1 MDHCL
6 GYQECSARSNSS
18 GDRQPKS
25 SHIDLGGRRPHFF
38 VVFLRPVFLYF
49 AIEVA
54 ARDQQ
59 PKAFEGSGL
68 DSISRQSDPVA
79 ATGCHSAGVPA
90 SCIDAQRSKLPPSFK
105 GCQGLFV
112 LEPAYDIQATAT
124 CRQVGRRMVKHY
136 DRVECGTV
144 LPHYCSTGIRLGV
157 GICRCLHAGC
167 SNCVN
172 ARSKGSMLFSIWR
185 SQMRNCNACFNQTH
199 DEVG

>member
-1 MDHCL
+1 MNIFRIVWQAHRRLACRATGFFLDHCL

-18 GDRQPKS
+18 GDWQPKS

-68 DSISRQSDPVA
+68 DSISRQSDVVE
-79 ATGCHSAGVPA
+79 ATGCHSACVPA
-90 SCIDAQRSKLPPSFK
+90 SCKDAQQSKLPPSFK

-112 LEPAYDIQATAT
+112 LEPAYDIQATAI
-124 CRQVGRRMVKHY
+124 CRQVGRRMALH
-136 DRVECGTV
+136 DRVECGT
-144 LPHYCSTGIRLGV
+144 LPHWLP
-157 GICRCLHAGC
+157 H
-167 SNCVN
+167 
-172 ARSKGSMLFSIWR
+172 
-185 SQMRNCNACFNQTH
+185 
-199 DEVG
+199 